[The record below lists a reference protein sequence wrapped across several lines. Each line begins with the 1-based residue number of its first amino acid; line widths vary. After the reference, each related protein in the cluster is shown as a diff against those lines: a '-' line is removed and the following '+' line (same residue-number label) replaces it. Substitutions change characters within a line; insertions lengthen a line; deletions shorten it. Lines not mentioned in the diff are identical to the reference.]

1 MSPDLTKQVQFAV
14 NRMARE
20 SAMHFCRLAQHGDV
34 EFVNVTYP
42 TGLKTVIAFANGEKA
57 EVNLRDAKTL
67 RSNGYKVVS

>member
-1 MSPDLTKQVQFAV
+1 
-14 NRMARE
+14 
-20 SAMHFCRLAQHGDV
+20 MHFCRLAKHGDV